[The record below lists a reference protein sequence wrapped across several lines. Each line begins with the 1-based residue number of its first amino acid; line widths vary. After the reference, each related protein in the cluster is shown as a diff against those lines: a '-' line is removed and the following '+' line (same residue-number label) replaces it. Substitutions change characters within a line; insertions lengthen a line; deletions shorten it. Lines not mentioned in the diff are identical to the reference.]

1 MATGV
6 SGTNRS
12 NVELVRCLLRVL
24 MGNPGVYGGTATSWD
39 YQLGLLCA
47 YLVLRVPRQHA
58 STQTGL
64 VGQAEMADGVDLRC
78 SPDCR
83 ASVGHRRSTRVTR
96 GELRPVHITLI
107 ATCRVDIVD
116 ISRE

>member
-24 MGNPGVYGGTATSWD
+24 MGNPGVLRRRSHWD
-39 YQLGLLCA
+39 YQLGLLCT
-47 YLVLRVPRQHA
+47 YPVLRVPRQYT

-64 VGQAEMADGVDLRC
+64 LGQAEMADGVDLRC
-78 SPDCR
+78 SSDCR
-83 ASVGHRRSTRVTR
+83 ASVGHSRSTRVTR

-107 ATCRVDIVD
+107 ATCRVY
-116 ISRE
+116 ISRQ